1 MSDRIYLGVDV
12 GRHTG
17 LAAIDQDGRCLFR
30 DTYELG
36 GEYGERLT
44 YLEDVLGEFIR
55 RYQFNRRNNTQI
67 ALLVVEEP
75 PRVKSTKVYNQLSG
89 YEAIVIKTCE
99 DSCVPYI
106 SVNNLTIKKVIV
118 RGGAVGKSSKDD
130 MMFKAASL
138 IGEQVPQFDTKA
150 ERELAQNGYD
160 AVLCAFYARYVDQGG
175 K

>member
-17 LAAIDQDGRCLFR
+17 LAAINGDGMCLHQE
-30 DTYELG
+30 TITLE
-36 GEYGERLT
+36 GEYGERLKQ
-44 YLEDVLGEFIR
+44 LEHLMDRAFDW
-55 RYQFNRRNNTQI
+55 FAPI

-130 MMFKAASL
+130 MMFKAATL
-138 IGEQVPQFDTKA
+138 IGEKVPQFKTKA